1 MIFLYYKHI
10 KHSIISY
17 YSSIKM
23 PPKKQQSVQ
32 VNEDSS
38 SSRKYNLRQNK
49 KGKQASK
56 NNARDKKSY
65 TEDTMDLPEGTYDDA
80 NASKLPDGITKE
92 TFKKNIIV
100 EHSPSNSPPIS
111 DDEIE
116 EVDAPEE
123 EEEEFDESYFDPV
136 PYEDPKK

>member
-1 MIFLYYKHI
+1 
-10 KHSIISY
+10 
-17 YSSIKM
+17 M